1 MAVET
6 EGRSTASRFAFLND
20 VRIRG
25 IILQVV
31 VLVLLIG
38 FAAFIIHNTA
48 SNLARLGV
56 ASGFGF
62 LDSVAGFDISITLI
76 DYRLTSTNFRVFL
89 IGLLN
94 TLLVSACGIV
104 LATLVGFVVGVLRL
118 SNNWLI
124 ARLATVY
131 VETLR
136 NVPLLLQIVFWYF
149 GVLAT
154 LPSVRQSLSI
164 GDIFYL
170 NNRGLV
176 FPSVVP
182 EPGFMAIPL
191 ALLAGIVAAIGIY
204 RWARRRQ
211 ERTGQ
216 QFPAIRVALALIF
229 GLPLAAAALTGFPLT
244 WDLPELKGFNFTGG
258 TRVLP
263 EFAALLLALSLYTGA
278 FIAEIVRS
286 GIQSVSH
293 GQTEAALALGL
304 RPATTTRLIVIPQAL
319 RVIVPPLTSQYLNL
333 TKNSSLAVVIGYPDL
348 VSVFSGTVL
357 NQTGQA
363 VEVIAITM
371 AVYLTISLIIS
382 LFMNWYNRRV
392 RLVER

>member
-6 EGRSTASRFAFLND
+6 EAHSTASRFAFWND

-25 IILQVV
+25 VILQIV
-31 VLVLLIG
+31 VLVVLIG
-38 FAAFIIHNTA
+38 FVAFIVHNTA
-48 SNLARLGV
+48 TNLARLGV

-76 DYRLTSTNFRVFL
+76 DYSLTSNNARVFL
-89 IGLLN
+89 VGLLN

-118 SNNWLI
+118 SSNWVI

-170 NNRGLV
+170 NNRGLA
-176 FPSVVP
+176 VP
-182 EPGFMAIPL
+182 GPIPEAGFSLVPI
-191 ALLAGIVAAIGIY
+191 ALLVAIVAVIAIY

-211 ERTGQ
+211 EATGQ
-216 QFPAIRVALALIF
+216 QFPAIRVGLALVI
-229 GLPLAAAALTGFPLT
+229 GLPLIAAALTGFPLS
-244 WDLPELKGFNFTGG
+244 WDYPQLQGFNFIGG
-258 TRVLP
+258 VRVLP
-263 EFAALLLALSLYTGA
+263 EFVALLLALSLYTAA

-304 RPATTTRLIVIPQAL
+304 RPGTTTRLIIIPQAL

-371 AVYLTISLIIS
+371 AVYMTISLVIS